1 MADIHYWLIIS
12 AALIACASPG
22 PATLAISSTALA
34 GGRPLALAVAGGI
47 WSGSLIWSVSAAFG
61 LSAIMLANA
70 WLFEVFRYLGAGY
83 LLYLSYRS
91 ARSMFQSSTPPTT
104 SVGSQGALLA
114 AYRRGL
120 LIHLTNPKAVLFFGT
135 LYSLMLSPNTSVVSL
150 FSVIAVISCTN
161 GVVFFG
167 YAVLF
172 SNAKIR
178 RGYDQSRRFF
188 DAIFAGFFAFSGFK
202 LWASRIND

>member
-22 PATLAISSTALA
+22 PATLAISSTALD
-34 GGRPLALAVAGGI
+34 GGRPHALAVAAGI
-47 WSGSLIWSVSAAFG
+47 WSGSLIWSISAAFG
-61 LSAIMLANA
+61 LGAIMLANA
-70 WLFEVFRYLGAGY
+70 WLFELFRYLGAGY

-91 ARSMFQSSTPPTT
+91 FRSMLQSSALFAATA
-104 SVGSQGALLA
+104 SQGALVA

-120 LIHLTNPKAVLFFGT
+120 LIHLTNPKAVLFFGA
-135 LYSLMLSPNTSVVSL
+135 LYSLMLSPQTSVAALV
-150 FSVIAVISCTN
+150 SVIAVVSCTN

-167 YAVLF
+167 YALLF
-172 SNAKIR
+172 SNARVR

-188 DAIFAGFFAFSGFK
+188 DALFAGFFAFAGIK
-202 LWASRIND
+202 VWMSRLHS

>member
-22 PATLAISSTALA
+22 PATLAISSTALS
-34 GGRPLALAVAGGI
+34 GGRPRALAVAAGI
-47 WSGSLIWSVSAAFG
+47 WSGSLVWSVSAAFG

-70 WLFEVFRYLGAGY
+70 WLFEIFRYLGAGY

-91 ARSMFQSSTPPTT
+91 FRSMLQASMPVTP
-104 SVGSQGALLA
+104 VASQGALLA

-120 LIHLTNPKAVLFFGT
+120 LIHLTNPKAVLFFGA
-135 LYSLMLSPNTSVVSL
+135 LYSLMLSPNTAVISL
-150 FSVIAVISCTN
+150 LSVIAVISCTN
-161 GVVFFG
+161 AVVFFG

-188 DAIFAGFFAFSGFK
+188 DAVFAGFFAFAGLK
-202 LWASRIND
+202 LWVSRIND

>member
-22 PATLAISSTALA
+22 PATLAISSTALS
-34 GGRPLALAVAGGI
+34 GGRPRALAVAAGI
-47 WSGSLIWSVSAAFG
+47 WSGSLVWSVSAAFG

-70 WLFEVFRYLGAGY
+70 WLFEIFRYLGAGY

-91 ARSMFQSSTPPTT
+91 FRSMLQASTPVTP
-104 SVGSQGALLA
+104 VASQGALLA

-120 LIHLTNPKAVLFFGT
+120 LIHLTNPKAVLFFGA
-135 LYSLMLSPNTSVVSL
+135 LYSLMLSPNTAVISL
-150 FSVIAVISCTN
+150 LSVIAVISCTN
-161 GVVFFG
+161 AVVFFG

-188 DAIFAGFFAFSGFK
+188 DAVFAGFFAFAGLK
-202 LWASRIND
+202 LWVSRIND

>member
-22 PATLAISSTALA
+22 PATLAISSTALS
-34 GGRPLALAVAGGI
+34 GGRPSALAVAAGI
-47 WSGSLIWSVSAAFG
+47 WSGSLVWSVSAAFG

-70 WLFEVFRYLGAGY
+70 WLFEVLRYLGAGY

-91 ARSMFQSSTPPTT
+91 FRSLLRAPRPQT
-104 SVGSQGALLA
+104 SVASQGALLA

-120 LIHLTNPKAVLFFGT
+120 LIHLTNPKAVLFFGA
-135 LYSLMLSPNTSVVSL
+135 LYSLMLSPNTSVIAL

-161 GVVFFG
+161 AVVFFG

-172 SNAKIR
+172 SNARIR

-188 DAIFAGFFAFSGFK
+188 DAVFAGFFAFAGIK
-202 LWASRIND
+202 LWVSRIND